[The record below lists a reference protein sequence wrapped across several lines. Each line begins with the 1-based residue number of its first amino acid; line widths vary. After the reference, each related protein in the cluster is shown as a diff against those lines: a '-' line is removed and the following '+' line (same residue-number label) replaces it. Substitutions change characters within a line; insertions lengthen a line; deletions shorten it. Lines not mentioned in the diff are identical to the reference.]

1 MDKHEVIEWYKEQL
15 KYELTPKQRTYIEKR
30 IVKLEQGIKLQKYY
44 DEHPDEL
51 DKYTDVVIRSKDG
64 TKKLYR
70 YGLGY
75 VFTERDDIISIDEG
89 RVSVFVYA
97 KNIYDAHRLLSR
109 RFRLKIDP
117 LTTIYP
123 AHIKEIHKSRE

>member
-75 VFTERDDIISIDEG
+75 VFTEQDGVATIDENK
-89 RVSVFVYA
+89 VSVFVYA
-97 KNIYDAHRLLSR
+97 KNVYEANRLLSR
-109 RFRLKIDP
+109 RFMRRVDP
-117 LTTIYP
+117 SAAIYP
-123 AHIKEIHKSRE
+123 SHIEEVHRNRE